1 MNKKTAEDVI
11 SFRHSCAERN
21 VYGFGRRPLCLK
33 ESWIL
38 KFVIGKFGIFLLFF
52 FEQ

>member
-11 SFRHSCAERN
+11 TFRHSCGERN

-52 FEQ
+52 FEH